1 MPVTVPEYPVPAG
14 PLAVRFRAYELPPL
28 RAGTE
33 VIASVVI
40 ENAGLGT
47 ILPQGTGHIRLSYHW
62 LDLLG
67 NPLVWDGLRTPLE
80 APIPPGQLATAWLRI
95 RVPTRPGPYR
105 LALDLVSET
114 RFWLAELG
122 NRPLELDVEVLP
134 RLARR
139 SLSAQIAPGPE
150 SLVEAT
156 RAALAAQEEPLVSD
170 GEAAA
175 FLGAGCLPA
184 PDWSRRVLDAHAEG
198 YAAVGGSVSVTGR
211 ARAARSAV
219 SELEAWAPGFGRSP
233 RWSLPLLCPS
243 LVPELVQEAPW
254 LEPLYGIPA
263 LDPASLGE
271 PWLCDGRIRVAVP
284 ATALRLDGRP
294 YV

>member
-1 MPVTVPEYPVPAG
+1 M
-14 PLAVRFRAYELPPL
+14 
-28 RAGTE
+28 
-33 VIASVVI
+33 IASVVL

-67 NPLVWDGLRTPLE
+67 NALVWDGLRTPLE

-105 LALDLVSET
+105 LTLDLVSET

-139 SLSAQIAPGPE
+139 ALSAEITPG
-150 SLVEAT
+150 SANLVETT
-156 RAALAAQEEPLVSD
+156 RAALAEQEEPLVTD
-170 GEAAA
+170 GEATA

-184 PDWSRRVLDAHAEG
+184 PDWSRRVLDAHEEG
-198 YAAVGGSVSVTGR
+198 YAAVGGSVALIGR
-211 ARAARSAV
+211 ARAARDAAMA
-219 SELEAWAPGFGRSP
+219 LEAWAPGFGRSP
-233 RWSLPLLCPS
+233 NWSLPLLCPS
-243 LVPELVQEAPW
+243 LVRDLVPEAPW
-254 LEPLYGIPA
+254 LEPLSGIPA
-263 LDPASLGE
+263 LDPALLGE

-284 ATALRLDGRP
+284 ATALPRDGRRSA
-294 YV
+294 